1 MDFRDILKL
10 ALKEYEDEAK
20 RLLEGLTEQERRF
33 MPSPES
39 HHIDFA
45 IWHSIRAEDN
55 LLNNGAKES
64 EPVWEKDDWYVK
76 FGIPAEDSGGRYTID
91 QVKNM
96 PPLSVVDLIQYYD
109 AVRKET
115 LAYVESVDPS
125 ELNKRSPFERLH
137 IQFPGITKGQVLSH
151 IVVETAQHLGQ
162 IAYIRGIIRGIES

>member
-20 RLLEGLTEQERRF
+20 RLLEGLTQQERRF
-33 MPSPES
+33 MPSAES

-45 IWHSIRAEDN
+45 IWHSIRAEDA
-55 LLNNGAKES
+55 LLNYGAKES
-64 EPVWEKDDWYVK
+64 EQIWIKDEWYVK
-76 FGIPAEDSGGRYTID
+76 FGIPAADGGGRYTIK
-91 QVKNM
+91 QVKDM
-96 PPLSVVDLIQYYD
+96 PPLGVPNLIQYYD

-115 LAYVESVDPS
+115 LAYVDSVEPR
-125 ELNKRSPFERLH
+125 ELDVRSPFERLH

-162 IAYIRGIIRGIES
+162 IGYIRGIIRGMES

>member
-20 RLLEGLTEQERRF
+20 RLLEGLTQEERRF
-33 MPSPES
+33 MPSAES

-45 IWHSIRAEDN
+45 IWHSIRAEDA
-55 LLNNGAKES
+55 LLNYGAKES
-64 EPVWEKDDWYVK
+64 EQIWIKDEWYVK
-76 FGIPAEDSGGRYTID
+76 FGIPAADGGGRYTIN
-91 QVKNM
+91 QVKDM
-96 PPLSVVDLIQYYD
+96 PPLAVPNLIQYYD

-115 LAYVESVDPS
+115 LAYVDSVEPK
-125 ELNKRSPFERLH
+125 ELDVRSPFERLH

-162 IAYIRGIIRGIES
+162 IGYIRGIIRGMES

>member
-20 RLLEGLTEQERRF
+20 RLLEGLTQEERRF
-33 MPSPES
+33 MPSAES

-45 IWHSIRAEDN
+45 IWHSIRAEDA
-55 LLNNGAKES
+55 LLNYGAKES
-64 EPVWEKDDWYVK
+64 EQIWIKDEWYVK
-76 FGIPAEDSGGRYTID
+76 FGIPAADGGGRYTIN
-91 QVKNM
+91 QVKDM
-96 PPLSVVDLIQYYD
+96 PPLAVPNLIQYYD

-115 LAYVESVDPS
+115 LAYVDSVEPR
-125 ELNKRSPFERLH
+125 ELDVRSPFERLH

-162 IAYIRGIIRGIES
+162 IGYIRGIIRGMES

>member
-45 IWHSIRAEDN
+45 IWHSIRAEDA
-55 LLNNGAKES
+55 LLNYGAKES
-64 EPVWEKDDWYVK
+64 EQVWKKDEWYVK
-76 FGIPAEDSGGRYTID
+76 FGIPAADVGGGYTIN
-91 QVKNM
+91 QVKEM
-96 PPLSVVDLIQYYD
+96 PPLEVANLIQYYD

-115 LAYVESVDPS
+115 LAYVDSVDPG
-125 ELNKRSPFERLH
+125 ELELRSPFEKFH

-162 IAYIRGIIRGIES
+162 IAYIRGIIRGIE